1 MRGGGY
7 ITLPFDAGASHDHDG
22 VVGDRL
28 KQLIADYG
36 GIAFAIYMVIF
47 VGTLVSFWATINAGV
62 EVDGAAAGAGTW
74 AAAWVATKLTQPVR
88 IGVTLVLTPIVAKLF
103 GVKGKSVVEAKG
115 ESAPVDPKVLESV
128 H

>member
-1 MRGGGY
+1 M
-7 ITLPFDAGASHDHDG
+7 
-22 VVGDRL
+22 GDRL

-47 VGTLVSFWATINAGV
+47 VGTLVSFWAAINAGI

-88 IGVTLVLTPIVAKLF
+88 IGVMLVLTPIVAKLF
-103 GVKGKSVVEAKG
+103 GVKGKSVVEAEG